1 MTEEYDPMFEGVG
14 SAKANFGANYERP
27 GHYLMFIRRVKKD
40 KTRKGI
46 KFVAVEKVCLH
57 YFSVDEEENPHTV
70 GEQCSHL
77 LMTDKDS
84 FLGNLKAMISN
95 CFGKPPEAVTPKV
108 CDLVVSDKQP
118 MSCRVVEMDNRL
130 IITKEK
136 KLPFTQ
142 INYRRTLAADEI
154 LAVVPRNVLEQFLSV
169 KELEFLLKEKTETAT
184 E

>member
-1 MTEEYDPMFEGVG
+1 MAEDYDPMFEGVG

-40 KTRKGI
+40 KTRKGV

-57 YFSVDEEENPHTV
+57 HFSVDEEENPHVV
-70 GEQCSHL
+70 GEQLSHL

-84 FLGNLKAMISN
+84 FLGNLKAMIAN
-95 CFGKPPEAVTPKV
+95 TFGKPPEAVTPKV

-136 KLPFTQ
+136 KQPFTQ
-142 INYRRTLAADEI
+142 VNYRRTLTPDEI
-154 LAVVPRNVLEQFLSV
+154 KAVVSQEVLEQFLSV
-169 KELEFLLKEKTETAT
+169 KELEFLLKEKAEAT
-184 E
+184 NE